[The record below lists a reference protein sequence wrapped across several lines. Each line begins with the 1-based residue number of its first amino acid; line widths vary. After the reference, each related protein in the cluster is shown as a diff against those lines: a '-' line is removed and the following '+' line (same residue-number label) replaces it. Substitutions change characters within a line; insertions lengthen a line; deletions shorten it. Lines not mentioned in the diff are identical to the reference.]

1 MGMSFMGKGVN
12 SPYTECVMIRSEA
25 FQDVGGF
32 DEGYWN
38 GYEDVDLCLALG
50 AKGWRIVYEPA
61 SVLMHHE
68 SASRA
73 MSGAAAS

>member
-1 MGMSFMGKGVN
+1 
-12 SPYTECVMIRSEA
+12 MIRSEA

-38 GYEDVDLCLALG
+38 GYEDVDLCLAMG
-50 AKGWRIVYEPA
+50 AKGWRIVYKPA

-68 SASRA
+68 SAS
-73 MSGAAAS
+73 GAERFAKWEANVERLETR